1 MSQQHYDDW
10 HEQVR
15 TIFFVVLAFFFWLIR
30 LIYSSH
36 LYNIYIYLV
45 RLSPTNYTLISS
57 IIHSIDRS
65 VDRSIVFP
73 HLGWLPM
80 CVWVC
85 DCLLHLNQLVTKD
98 ENRWTNETRVQRSNY
113 SIPNDAF
120 DVQMYNKWTKV
131 SRFNCLRS
139 IFFLYILFLMG
150 NFRLYKTESSENIV

>member
-1 MSQQHYDDW
+1 MYWTWFSHQSNVDGLVCLVHVSTQEDDNLNW
-10 HEQVR
+10 CPNNIMMIDMNRFVLY
-15 TIFFVVLAFFFWLIR
+15 FFVVLAFFFWVIR

-65 VDRSIVFP
+65 IDRSIVFP

-120 DVQMYNKWTKV
+120 DVQMYNKWT
-131 SRFNCLRS
+131 
-139 IFFLYILFLMG
+139 
-150 NFRLYKTESSENIV
+150 